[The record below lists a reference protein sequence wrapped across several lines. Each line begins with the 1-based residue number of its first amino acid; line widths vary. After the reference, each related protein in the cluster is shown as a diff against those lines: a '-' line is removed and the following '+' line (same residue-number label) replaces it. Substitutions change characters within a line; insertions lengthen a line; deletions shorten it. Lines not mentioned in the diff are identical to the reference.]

1 MPRILITSALPYI
14 NGVKHL
20 GTLAG
25 SMLPADVYA
34 RFQRARGR
42 ETLYICA
49 TDEHGTPTELA
60 AAAAGQDPAAF
71 CAEQHQV
78 QHDLGRR
85 FGLSWDHFG
94 RSSSPQNHRLTQ
106 RFAQTLWEHGFLEER
121 VTQQVYS
128 NADQRFLPDRYV
140 IGTCPHCGYGAARGD
155 QCENCT
161 RVLDPADLINPRS
174 AVSGSTDIEIRGS
187 KHLFLRQSLFSDR
200 LREWIQDKQYPRG
213 MPPGRTNV
221 VGQQTQPISYPNTW
235 PLLVTSIALKWLDE
249 GLQDRGITRDL
260 EWGVPVNAFE
270 WGPNPEGATPDI
282 EGLAGKVFYV
292 WFDAPIEYIAAT
304 WEWADAEASEAGR
317 DPPADAVWERWWRGR
332 AAADVSYVEF
342 MGKDNVPF
350 HTVGFP
356 CTLIGVNERRGAD
369 GAWTPANPEPWK
381 LVDRLK
387 GFNWLD
393 YYGGKFSTSQ
403 QRGVFMDHAL
413 ELLPPDYWRWWVSA
427 NAPEGSDA
435 TFTWE
440 QFQAQV
446 NADLADVLGNFV
458 NRILKFTESRFEGV
472 VPDGGE
478 PGELEARLYADV
490 TAKLAE
496 LTGLME
502 DIELRKSAQALRQLW
517 VLGNGY
523 LTEAAPWTAVKTDR
537 DRAAVAV
544 RTGLNLVALFAKV
557 CEPFIPFAAETI
569 AGAVGEGFPGRWP
582 EGEGAALL
590 QILEPGRPVKAPEVL
605 FRKVEDGQVAE
616 WLARFGGPEPVEA

>member
-1 MPRILITSALPYI
+1 MSRILITSALPYI
-14 NGVKHL
+14 NGIKHL

-34 RFQRARGR
+34 RFQRARGH
-42 ETLYICA
+42 ETLYLCA

-60 AAAAGQDPAAF
+60 AAEAGQDPATF
-71 CAEQHQV
+71 CGEQHQI

-106 RFAQTLWEHGFLEER
+106 RFAQTLWEAGFIEEK

-128 NADQRFLPDRYV
+128 NADKRFLPDRYV
-140 IGTCPHCGYGAARGD
+140 IGTCPHCAYPAARGD

-161 RVLDPADLINPRS
+161 RVLDPADLIKPRS
-174 AVSGSTDIEIRGS
+174 AISGSDDIEIRDS
-187 KHLFLRQSLFSDR
+187 KHLFLRQSLFSDK
-200 LREWIQDKQYPRG
+200 LRAWIDGKKG
-213 MPPGRTNV
+213 D
-221 VGQQTQPISYPNTW
+221 W

-260 EWGVPVNAFE
+260 AWGVPVNAFE
-270 WGPNPEGATPDI
+270 WGANPDGVLPDI

-304 WEWADAEASEAGR
+304 WEWADAKAQEAGR
-317 DPPADAVWERWWRGR
+317 DPPADAEWERWWRGPE
-332 AAADVSYVEF
+332 AADVSYVEF

-356 CTLIGVNERRGAD
+356 CTLIGANEVRGDDAGWRPSTD
-369 GAWTPANPEPWK
+369 RPWK
-381 LVDRLK
+381 LVDQLK

-403 QRGVFMDHAL
+403 QRGVFMDQAL
-413 ELLPPDYWRWWVSA
+413 ELLAPDYWRWWVSA
-427 NAPEGSDA
+427 NTPETSDA

-440 QFQAQV
+440 QFQVQV

-458 NRILKFTESRFEGV
+458 NRILKFTETRFDGV
-472 VPDGGE
+472 VPAGGE
-478 PGELEARLYADV
+478 AGPLEEKLYADV
-490 TAKLAE
+490 NAKLAE
-496 LTGLME
+496 LAQQM
-502 DIELRKSAQALRQLW
+502 DAIELRKSAQALRQLW

-523 LTEAAPWTAVKTDR
+523 LTEAAPWTAIKTDPA
-537 DRAAVAV
+537 RAAIVV

-557 CEPFIPFAAETI
+557 SEPFIPFACETI
-569 AGAVGEGFPGRWP
+569 AEAVGESFPATWP
-582 EGEGAALL
+582 QGEGAAVLD
-590 QILEPGRPVKAPEVL
+590 ILPPGRPVRAPEVL
-605 FRKVEDGQVAE
+605 FRKVEDAQVAE
-616 WLARFGGPEPVEA
+616 WRERFGGAEG